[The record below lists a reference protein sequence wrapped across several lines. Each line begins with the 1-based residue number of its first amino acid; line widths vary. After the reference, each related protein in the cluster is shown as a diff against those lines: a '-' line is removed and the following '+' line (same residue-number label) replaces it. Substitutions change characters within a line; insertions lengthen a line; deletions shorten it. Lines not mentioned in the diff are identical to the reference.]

1 MFFELL
7 DSTFGGTSTFD
18 IGVQSMLPVFSTI
31 LAKLPLSAES
41 ELLTGGDGVL
51 YFRALK
57 YNSLLMTGD
66 LSSSSLTDNG
76 ERNRLCLPDDELLIC
91 Q

>member
-1 MFFELL
+1 VFLELL
-7 DSTFGGTSTFD
+7 DSTFGGNSTFD
-18 IGVQSMLPVFSTI
+18 TGVQSMLLVFSEV

-51 YFRALK
+51 YFHALK
-57 YNSLLMTGD
+57 YNSLLITGD
-66 LSSSSLTDNG
+66 FSSSSLADNG
-76 ERNRLCLPDDELLIC
+76 ERNLLCLPDDELLIC